1 MNICSQVPAQNITFM
16 GYTVRSSDYRYTM
29 WFPFNGTTCEP
40 EWDAQLRGEELYSHV
55 GQTDPGNF
63 DDYENINLIDDPN
76 PMYAPIIEE
85 HRTVLLQN
93 FRGKDKR
100 VAGCPPSVYDN
111 EDLYLPLEDNAL
123 ILEYSEMAQ
132 NTGMCGHAFCS
143 SSYHP
148 NDNYVAVSIEGY
160 MPSPSQAIGADRA
173 DLKLYWNNAAHNTL
187 ISTEISDDNVPV
199 GYIEADVVVGTVL
212 KERAA
217 HGTVAMYVYY
227 NKERQDY
234 LTCAS
239 KKSRSFAVNHNYT
252 RIDDTPIGFLYLHP
266 EWSEEMY

>member
-76 PMYAPIIEE
+76 PMYAPVIEE
-85 HRTVLLQN
+85 HRTVLLEN

-111 EDLYLPLEDNAL
+111 EDLYLPLKDNAL

-132 NTGMCGHAFCS
+132 NTGM
-143 SSYHP
+143 
-148 NDNYVAVSIEGY
+148 
-160 MPSPSQAIGADRA
+160 
-173 DLKLYWNNAAHNTL
+173 
-187 ISTEISDDNVPV
+187 
-199 GYIEADVVVGTVL
+199 
-212 KERAA
+212 
-217 HGTVAMYVYY
+217 
-227 NKERQDY
+227 
-234 LTCAS
+234 
-239 KKSRSFAVNHNYT
+239 
-252 RIDDTPIGFLYLHP
+252 
-266 EWSEEMY
+266 